1 MRTARLANALS
12 GSLALTLIMACAA
25 APPGGGP
32 RTAPQLTAADFR
44 DTNEPIEVI
53 IQRKVPGLTLTR
65 NSTGEVVLRIR
76 GRTALGEADDSQPLY
91 VIDGMPGRGN
101 SNPLS
106 AISPDN
112 IESITVLKGPDA
124 AIYGTDALNGAIVIV
139 TKKGGRRS
147 P

>member
-1 MRTARLANALS
+1 MRTARLAALVS
-12 GSLALTLIMACAA
+12 GSLALTLTMACAA
-25 APPGGGP
+25 APPGGDP

-91 VIDGMPGRGN
+91 VIDGMTTRGT
-101 SNPLS
+101 NPLS
-106 AISPDN
+106 GISPDN
-112 IESITVLKGPDA
+112 IESVTVLKGPDA
-124 AIYGTDALNGAIVIV
+124 AIYGTDALNGAIVVV
-139 TKKGGRRS
+139 TKRGGRRS